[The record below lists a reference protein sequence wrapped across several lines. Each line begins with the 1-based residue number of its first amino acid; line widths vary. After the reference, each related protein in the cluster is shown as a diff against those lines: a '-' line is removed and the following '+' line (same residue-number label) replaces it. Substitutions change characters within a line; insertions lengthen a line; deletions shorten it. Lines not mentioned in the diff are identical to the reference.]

1 MDVSVIFKEKA
12 RHRQSLFHH
21 GGIIPVC
28 VCVCVWWERGEEG
41 GRVLW
46 LLPATGARTIFLG
59 VKILNFAIFRVSRFC
74 QQFYGYANLRRYF
87 FFGYII
93 LHSYVLGCQFILWC
107 FFYIKYSNIFW
118 FMISKCF
125 KNHNKAPCQIQREP
139 FQEKTWVRGLR
150 PGKTLTSL
158 FSFES

>member
-28 VCVCVWWERGEEG
+28 VCVCVVGVG
-41 GRVLW
+41 GGGAAGCSDFC
-46 LLPATGARTIFLG
+46 LLQGLGLFFWGSKFWILLFLG
-59 VKILNFAIFRVSRFC
+59 YRGFVNNFMGMPIWE
-74 QQFYGYANLRRYF
+74 GII
-87 FFGYII
+87 FGYII

-125 KNHNKAPCQIQREP
+125 KNYNKAPSQIQREP

-150 PGKTLTSL
+150 PGKTQTSL
-158 FSFES
+158 FSFER